1 MKMGN
6 IRSPFPYDPGICHSF
21 QLAGLRLPAI
31 WHYAAPPGEGLLYV
45 ARMGD
50 CRRLCRARPVRD
62 RRSAAGVPARD
73 RRVEVDQKELRIM
86 GSKSVL
92 LRTLIAG
99 SSAKTAG
106 FGVPTSG
113 RTRFE
118 RVTAA

>member
-1 MKMGN
+1 LEIAMTTPVRAALYMRVSTGRQAASD
-6 IRSPFPYDPGICHSF
+6 RS
-21 QLAGLRLPAI
+21 
-31 WHYAAPPGEGLLYV
+31 APPGEGLLYV

-62 RRSAAGVPARD
+62 RRSAAGVPAHD
-73 RRVEVDQKELRIM
+73 RSVEVDQKELRIM